1 MFLRAADF
9 RNTSKGIPLRPR
21 GWRLLA
27 AGACALLSLKG
38 PCEQAEGDSV
48 RVLGCPPV
56 PNGASPWGI
65 AQPPIGDGKNDS
77 AMLSMVREGGG
88 VSVAMGNADARGVA
102 AAVRRFCLGQ
112 TNKL

>member
-48 RVLGCPPV
+48 RVLGCPPA
-56 PNGASPWGI
+56 PNWASPWGI
-65 AQPPIGDGKNDS
+65 AQPPIGDGKNES
-77 AMLSMVREGGG
+77 KHCVLTERVWAGG
-88 VSVAMGNADARGVA
+88 
-102 AAVRRFCLGQ
+102 FL
-112 TNKL
+112 L